1 MIAIGLT
8 GLARSGKDTAA
19 AWLVE
24 HHGFTR
30 FAFADIMKDA
40 VYTLDPLVEVSDP
53 ADLGGLHMH
62 ARLSQVVDT
71 YGWEGAKDYPDV
83 RRLLQRFGTEMGR
96 GLFGED
102 FWVDLMA
109 HRVAQADPPGG
120 IVFTDV
126 RFANEADKVCNHF
139 GGYVVRIVRPSVEGL
154 PGETGRHASEALDLE
169 ADITIINDG
178 TPDDLGRRLSA
189 VINAL

>member
-1 MIAIGLT
+1 MIAVGLS

-19 AWLVE
+19 AYLVA

-40 VYTLDPLVEVSDP
+40 VYALDPLVEVSDP
-53 ADLGGLHMH
+53 ADPDGLHMH
-62 ARLSQVVDT
+62 ARLAQVVDT
-71 YGWEGAKDYPDV
+71 FGWEGAKEYPDV

-102 FWVDLMA
+102 FWVDLMS
-109 HRVAQADPPGG
+109 HRVAQAAPPGG

-126 RFANEADKVCNHF
+126 RFPNEAHRVAVGF
-139 GGYVVRIVRPSVEGL
+139 GGTVIQIVRPATGAL
-154 PGETGRHASEALDLE
+154 AGEVARHASEAMAFTPDL
-169 ADITIINDG
+169 TICNDG
-178 TPDDLGRRLSA
+178 TPDDLGRKVARA
-189 VINAL
+189 VGL

>member
-19 AWLVE
+19 SWLVD

-53 ADLGGLHMH
+53 GDLDGLHMH
-62 ARLSQVVDT
+62 ARLAQVVDT
-71 YGWEGAKDYPDV
+71 YGWEGAKEYPDV

-109 HRVAQADPPGG
+109 ARVAQAAPAGG

-126 RFANEADKVCNHF
+126 RFANEADKVRDHF
-139 GGYVVRIVRPSVEGL
+139 GGDVVRIVRPDAEGL
-154 PGETGRHASEALDLE
+154 SGATGRHASEALDLD
-169 ADITIINDG
+169 ADITIVNDG
-178 TPDDLGRRLSA
+178 TPDDLGRHLSE
-189 VINAL
+189 LLEL